1 MRMRLTGA
9 ALLCLANAACS
20 GRGDDRADTSRA
32 ASAPAVVHASGG
44 RATLPHDAAAAL
56 DDANAD
62 FRAGRYDAAL
72 RGYRVAAERAPT
84 NAAPYYGIYMVAR
97 QLRDSALADSAMA
110 AMRARTTVGAT
121 LTDSAV
127 AAAHGGAAAGGAL
140 PPGHPSLAPRALPPG
155 HPSVRDTAK
164 PRTRT

>member
-1 MRMRLTGA
+1 MRMRLGCA
-9 ALLCLANAACS
+9 ALLCLTSAACS
-20 GRGDDRADTSRA
+20 GRGGERADTTRGA
-32 ASAPAVVHASGG
+32 PPPAVARSSGG

-56 DDANAD
+56 DDANAA

-72 RGYRVAAERAPT
+72 RGYRTAAERAPT

-97 QLRDSALADSAMA
+97 QLRDSALADSAMVA
-110 AMRARTTVGAT
+110 LRARTPVGAT
-121 LTDSAV
+121 LSDSAM
-127 AAAHGGAAAGGAL
+127 AAAHAGAGGAGAL

-155 HPSVRDTAK
+155 HPIVRDTAK